1 MAMMVTAHRQE
12 KSTRRTTTAAYRRP
26 TKSVERA
33 LQRAQQHAVRQGR
46 GLAGPHD
53 LLAALID
60 DPQGLPMTLIG
71 HMGIS
76 PQIVSA
82 AVAEGCP
89 ADDAEV
95 RSGPPTE
102 EEWAASRA
110 LMLEEARFE
119 AEDLGSNHLGTEHL
133 LLGLLRQSGPEAGLL
148 KGLGLTR
155 ERIVSTLEERAQS
168 LAPPSAEPASPM
180 PALTAVELG
189 QSAQAV

>member
-12 KSTRRTTTAAYRRP
+12 KSTRRTVTAAYRRP

-46 GLAGPHD
+46 GLAEPRD
-53 LLAALID
+53 LLAALTD

-71 HMGIS
+71 QMGIS
-76 PQIVSA
+76 PQIVA
-82 AVAEGCP
+82 AAIAEGCP
-89 ADDAEV
+89 ESDADT
-95 RSGPPTE
+95 RTGPPTE

-110 LMLEEARFE
+110 LLLEEARFE

-133 LLGLLRQSGPEAGLL
+133 LLGLLRQSGPEAGVLE
-148 KGLGLTR
+148 GLGLTR

-168 LAPPSAEPASPM
+168 LAPAAPESPVLLAPASHS
-180 PALTAVELG
+180 LD
-189 QSAQAV
+189 QSAQAA